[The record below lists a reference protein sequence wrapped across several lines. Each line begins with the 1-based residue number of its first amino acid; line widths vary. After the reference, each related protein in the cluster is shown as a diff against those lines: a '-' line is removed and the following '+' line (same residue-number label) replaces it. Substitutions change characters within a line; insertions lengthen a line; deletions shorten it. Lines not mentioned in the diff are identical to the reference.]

1 MRALRDT
8 TDEIYDQLDAR
19 LVHQRHENAIMH
31 VDAWN
36 GAADFLIKQGGLQ
49 RDVLGPPDFVHTFA
63 KPVRQWTEA
72 MQDEYEGR
80 LLISCCPITVKH
92 ETHEVDLAYS
102 SFADDIARVHVGSS
116 AQEIAEKL
124 FISHHTLKDCLQ
136 PYGWN
141 ANETKHE
148 AILRVMGKEAQ
159 KQKRAI
165 TEGEIE
171 VPGKASWLLRYLGPL
186 LHHTLNNSADRTARK
201 EAMRKIFCSMGD
213 FWRSKAPFTYKK
225 AIFIS
230 KIAETRISGWT
241 SFCLQNID
249 YETIHKEI
257 IRYARK
263 ILGNQPGNRSKLN
276 KKQNIDQSAMQKFY
290 ENLDYARF
298 LQNFGCDELSGFE
311 KW

>member
-1 MRALRDT
+1 MVQRIASWKLARYGWVHARGQEDLSNAFGSTTMRAPRDT

-31 VDAWN
+31 VN

-49 RDVLGPPDFVHTFA
+49 GDVLGPPDFVHTFA

-72 MQDEYEGR
+72 MQEEYEGR

-116 AQEIAEKL
+116 AQEVADKL
-124 FISHHTLKDCLQ
+124 FISQHILKDCLQ

-141 ANETKHE
+141 ANEAKHE
-148 AILRVMGKEAQ
+148 AIFRVMVKEAQ

-171 VPGKASWLLRYLGPL
+171 VPGKASWVLRYLGPM
-186 LHHTLNNSADRTARK
+186 LHHTLNNSAERTARK
-201 EAMRKIFCSMGD
+201 EAMIKNLQQGRFL
-213 FWRSKAPFTYKK
+213 RSKAPFT
-225 AIFIS
+225 
-230 KIAETRISGWT
+230 
-241 SFCLQNID
+241 
-249 YETIHKEI
+249 
-257 IRYARK
+257 
-263 ILGNQPGNRSKLN
+263 
-276 KKQNIDQSAMQKFY
+276 
-290 ENLDYARF
+290 
-298 LQNFGCDELSGFE
+298 
-311 KW
+311 